1 MIENIQRNQVSHIMG
16 KGVTPNADAPN
27 GRSSE
32 GTDATLQV
40 NFADLIGQAMQA
52 KETDANVVEKAREL
66 LQSGELTSP
75 ESIRSAARNMVTFG
89 I

>member
-1 MIENIQRNQVSHIMG
+1 MIENIRNNQVSHIMG
-16 KGVTPNADAPN
+16 KGVAPNADVKN

-40 NFADLIGQAMQA
+40 NFADLIGRAMQA
-52 KETDANVVEKAREL
+52 EEADPNAVEKAREL
-66 LQSGELTSP
+66 LQSGELTSG
-75 ESIRSAARNMVTFG
+75 ENIRSAARNMLTFG